1 VNLPESLP
9 SSGTPDLAALAAKSA
24 VLRRAASLAGWAG
37 GGKRALTAKG
47 VLRKQ
52 DVPTAAAII
61 GVKAPQAVR
70 SAADLPELHLAWCA
84 AVGMGLLTV
93 EGGKASGGPELKSWP
108 PDDGTGLLAAWLKG
122 FIAVSAVLGGGDRDL
137 GRDFLVLVLALLNVL
152 QDEDAP
158 AGRGLLRE
166 VLEEADEICDSRD
179 LDADVYG
186 ALSGLSPHGM
196 PKIEGLTALLAD
208 FGIIAKAGPAAS
220 KAPAVTPLGEWV
232 ASLLAE
238 EVCPVPLDAGLTAE
252 DLIEGAANVSAGE
265 REMLADSW
273 LGARDPAGAVREIL
287 SAAEDKPSRLR
298 VVALELA
305 EMAREDGWPA
315 WREIAGDDARPHTAR
330 HARVFL
336 FSMGQGPEPARAD
349 WQWVGT
355 EAAAAALH
363 EAGPDEA
370 LCCIWDTIDGDD
382 DIAKRLAEVRA
393 SGHPEAEYVASSVEA
408 FAASGAPLTI
418 RQGVQL
424 KVALKN
430 AKPPVWRSVQLPLTA
445 TLGDLHAAI
454 QVLFGWDGDHLHV
467 FHAGG
472 VGYSDPFYELEE
484 TEDEED
490 ARLRDAFPPGG
501 PKVTYVYD
509 FGADWVH
516 EITRQKMITLDPG
529 QDYPVC
535 VASGGNSPV
544 EYPSGDEPEEPE
556 PFDQAAVNTALTGI
570 LRS

>member
-9 SSGTPDLAALAAKSA
+9 SSGTTDLAALAAKST

-52 DVPTAAAII
+52 DVPAAAAII

-84 AVGMGLLTV
+84 AIGMGLLTV
-93 EGGKASGGPELKSWP
+93 EGGKASGGPELRSWP
-108 PDDGTGLLAAWLKG
+108 PDDGTGLLEAWLKG
-122 FIAVSAVLGGGDRDL
+122 FFAVSAVLSGGDRDL

-179 LDADVYG
+179 LDADVHG

-196 PKIEGLTALLAD
+196 PKIEGLMALLAD
-208 FGIIAKAGPAAS
+208 FGIIAKAGSAAS

-273 LGARDPAGAVREIL
+273 LDARDPADAVREIL

-305 EMAREDGWPA
+305 EMAGEDGWPV

-430 AKPPVWRSVQLPLTA
+430 VKPPVWRSVQLPLTA

-472 VGYSDPFYELEE
+472 VRYSDPFYELEE

-490 ARLRDAFPPGG
+490 DRLRDAFPPGG

-516 EITRQKMITLDPG
+516 EITRQKMITLNPG

-535 VASGGNSPV
+535 VASGGNPPV
-544 EYPSGDEPEEPE
+544 EYPSRDEPEEPE
-556 PFDQAAVNTALTGI
+556 PFDQAAVNTALTRI

>member
-1 VNLPESLP
+1 MAEGLLRGFGWFWAA
-9 SSGTPDLAALAAKSA
+9 GT
-24 VLRRAASLAGWAG
+24 GTWAG
-37 GGKRALTAKG
+37 AF
-47 VLRKQ
+47 V
-52 DVPTAAAII
+52 
-61 GVKAPQAVR
+61 
-70 SAADLPELHLAWCA
+70 
-84 AVGMGLLTV
+84 
-93 EGGKASGGPELKSWP
+93 
-108 PDDGTGLLAAWLKG
+108 
-122 FIAVSAVLGGGDRDL
+122 
-137 GRDFLVLVLALLNVL
+137 VLVLALLNVL
-152 QDEDAP
+152 QDEGAP
-158 AGRGLLRE
+158 AGCGLLRE
-166 VLEEADEICDSRD
+166 VLEEADEICDEHD
-179 LDADVYG
+179 LDADVHG
-186 ALSGLSPHGM
+186 ALSGLSSHGM
-196 PKIEGLTALLAD
+196 PKIEGLMALLSD

-232 ASLLAE
+232 ASCLA

-252 DLIEGAANVSAGE
+252 ELIEEAANVSAGE

-273 LGARDPAGAVREIL
+273 LDARDPADAVREIL
-287 SAAEDKPSRLR
+287 SAAEDMPSRLR

-305 EMAREDGWPA
+305 EMTGEDGWPA
-315 WREIAGDDARPHTAR
+315 WREIAADEARPHAAR

-393 SGHPEAEYVASSVEA
+393 SGHPEAEHVASSVEE

-424 KVALKN
+424 KVALKY

-454 QVLFGWDGDHLHV
+454 QVLFGWDGDHLHE
-467 FHAGG
+467 FHAVG
-472 VGYSDPFYELEE
+472 VRYSDPFYELEG

-501 PKVTYVYD
+501 PKITYVYD

-516 EITRQKMITLDPG
+516 EITRQKMITLEPG

-535 VASGGNSPV
+535 VAFGGNSPV
-544 EYPSGDEPEEPE
+544 EYPSEDEPEEPE
-556 PFDQAAVNTALTGI
+556 PFDQATVNTALARI
-570 LRS
+570 LRSRLSDHRVSSASRTSGRRSMSS

>member
-1 VNLPESLP
+1 MNLPEGLP
-9 SSGTPDLAALAAKSA
+9 SSGTPGLAALAAKSA
-24 VLRRAASLAGWAG
+24 VLRRAGPLAGWAG
-37 GGKRALTAKG
+37 GGKRTLTANG

-52 DVPTAAAII
+52 DVPTAAAVI
-61 GVKAPQAVR
+61 GVKAPQAIR
-70 SAADLPELHLAWCA
+70 SAADLPELHVAWCA
-84 AVGMGLLTV
+84 AIGMGLLTV
-93 EGGKASGGPELKSWP
+93 EGGRASGGPELKNWP
-108 PDDGTGLLAAWLKG
+108 PDDGTGLLDAWLKG
-122 FIAVSAVLGGGDRDL
+122 FFAVSAVLGGGDRDL
-137 GRDFLVLVLALLNVL
+137 GRGFLVLVLALLKVL

-179 LDADVYG
+179 LDADAYG
-186 ALSGLSPHGM
+186 TLSGLSSHGM
-196 PKIEGLTALLAD
+196 PRIEGLTALLAD
-208 FGIIAKAGPAAS
+208 FGIIAKARPAAS

-232 ASLLAE
+232 ASRLAE
-238 EVCPVPLDAGLTAE
+238 VFPVPLDAGLTAE
-252 DLIEGAANVSAGE
+252 ELIEGAANFPADE
-265 REMLADSW
+265 RETLAGSW
-273 LGARDPAGAVREIL
+273 LDVRGPADAVREIL
-287 SAAEDKPSRLR
+287 SAGEDMPSRLR

-305 EMAREDGWPA
+305 EMTGEDGWPA
-315 WREIAGDDARPHTAR
+315 WREIAGDDARWPHAAR

-355 EAAAAALH
+355 EAAAAALY

-370 LCCIWDTIDGDD
+370 LCCIWDTIDGDG
-382 DIAKRLAEVRA
+382 DIAKRLAGVRA
-393 SGHPEAEYVASSVEA
+393 SGHPEAEHVASSVEA
-408 FAASGAPLTI
+408 CVASGVPLTI

-424 KVALKN
+424 KVALKY

-445 TLGDLHAAI
+445 TLGNLHTAV

-472 VGYSDPFYELEE
+472 VRYSDPFYELEE

-490 ARLRDAFPPGG
+490 ARLRDVFPPGG
-501 PKVTYVYD
+501 PKITYVYD

-516 EITRQKMITLDPG
+516 EITRQKVITLEPG

-535 VASGGNSPV
+535 VAFGGDSPV
-544 EYPSGDEPEEPE
+544 EYPSEDEPEEPE
-556 PFDQAAVNTALTGI
+556 PFDQAAVNTALVGI

>member
-1 VNLPESLP
+1 VNLPEGLP
-9 SSGTPDLAALAAKSA
+9 SSGAPDLAALAANSA
-24 VLRRAASLAGWAG
+24 VLQRAASLAGWAG
-37 GGKRALTAKG
+37 VGKRTLTAKG

-52 DVPTAAAII
+52 DVPAAAAVI

-70 SAADLPELHLAWCA
+70 GAADLPELHVAWCA
-84 AVGMGLLTV
+84 AIGMGLLTV
-93 EGGKASGGPELKSWP
+93 EGGKASGGPDLKNWP
-108 PDDGTGLLAAWLKG
+108 PDDGAGLLEAWLKG
-122 FIAVSAVLGGGDRDL
+122 FFAVSAVLDGPVQDP
-137 GRDFLVLVLALLNVL
+137 GRGFLVLVLASLKVL
-152 QDEDAP
+152 QDDGAP

-179 LDADVYG
+179 LDVDVYG
-186 ALSGLSPHGM
+186 VLSGLSSHGM
-196 PKIEGLTALLAD
+196 PRIEGLTALLAD
-208 FGIIAKAGPAAS
+208 FGMIAKARPAAS
-220 KAPAVTPLGEWV
+220 KAPAVTPLGEWA
-232 ASLLAE
+232 ASRLAE
-238 EVCPVPLDAGLTAE
+238 VFPVPLDAGLTAE
-252 DLIEGAANVSAGE
+252 ELIEGAADFPADE
-265 REMLADSW
+265 RETLAGSW
-273 LGARDPAGAVREIL
+273 LDARDSPDAVQEIL
-287 SAAEDKPSRLR
+287 SAAEDMPSRLR

-305 EMAREDGWPA
+305 EMTGEDGWPA
-315 WREIAGDDARPHTAR
+315 WREIAGDDARPHAAR

-336 FSMGQGPEPARAD
+336 FSMGQAPEPARAD

-355 EAAAAALH
+355 EAAASALH

-370 LCCIWDTIDGDD
+370 LCCIWDAIDGDD

-393 SGHPEAEYVASSVEA
+393 SGHPEAEHVASSVEA

-424 KVALKN
+424 KIALKN

-472 VGYSDPFYELEE
+472 VRYSDPLYRLEE

-490 ARLRDAFPPGG
+490 ARLRDVFPPGG
-501 PKVTYVYD
+501 PKITYVYD